1 MKEEDRPLYEKPR
14 ILLIDCSEECQE
26 VLREAGWN
34 CSVGTFGTPYLCE
47 RSSNL
52 HLVTGD
58 SASLPDCEEQEIV
71 IIDTAITP
79 PGGGPDRS
87 PGKGVAEFWQS
98 GAEGMI
104 DPCLLTMNSER
115 SAFDNILEHGGLFV
129 IVLAEYRHA
138 EYLYGSDY
146 KVRYGQSKKLSR
158 SNRGF
163 LSVLD
168 DFEETICRG
177 REVVFDRSSSLGR
190 LLATAHGSVR
200 YETVLEYKDWREH
213 GNWSPIACNKYGKDV
228 GGILR
233 PLHRQGFVLLLPH
246 LESLH
251 LILPRI
257 LTDWAIELVPGL
269 FPEHTASGWLHRSE
283 YELAEVLALKSKRK
297 DIEREFSEVI
307 GKVDSEIERARTRNA
322 HLPVLLNG
330 TGDELVRAVI
340 AALRELGFKRVI
352 DVDEKRKT
360 ENCEHDLRED
370 IRIEDE
376 SPLLVVDVRGLSGL
390 PSDEDLT
397 QAEKHALMCMRELH
411 RTDVQALTFINSERN
426 LPPLERNP
434 RPFRDEM
441 VDNAKD
447 TDSGLMTTWDLFRL
461 LYSARAH
468 GWKPEHLLGVLYRHG
483 RIDPVPEHYSPI
495 GKVERLWKNAVG
507 VIPSKV
513 VSKGDRIAIAIGHA
527 YVEFIAESIQVDDLS
542 VETAPPGSNC
552 GIEYIDA
559 ISAFAKGTVVYMV
572 AA

>member
-26 VLREAGWN
+26 ELRKNGWN

-47 RSSNL
+47 RSSNVY
-52 HLVTGD
+52 LVTGD

-79 PGGGPDRS
+79 PGGEPDRS

-104 DPCLLTMNSER
+104 DPRPLTMNSER

-138 EYLYGSDY
+138 EYLYGADY
-146 KVRYGQSKKLSR
+146 KVRYGQSKKLSY
-158 SNRGF
+158 SNRSF

-168 DFEETICRG
+168 EFGETTCRG

-200 YETVLEYKDWREH
+200 WL
-213 GNWSPIACNKYGKDV
+213 
-228 GGILR
+228 
-233 PLHRQGFVLLLPH
+233 VLLLPRV
-246 LESLH
+246 EKLH

-269 FPEHTASGWLHRSE
+269 FPEHTASGWLYRSE

-297 DIEREFSEVI
+297 DIEREFSEKI
-307 GKVDSEIERARTRNA
+307 REIDSKIKNVRTRNA
-322 HLPVLLNG
+322 HLHSLLNG
-330 TGDELVRAVI
+330 TGDELVGAVI
-340 AALRELGFKRVI
+340 AALREMGFDKVV
-352 DVDEKRKT
+352 DVDAERRR
-360 ENCEHDLRED
+360 ENHEHDLRED
-370 IRIEDE
+370 IRIEDQ

-468 GWKPEHLLGVLYRHG
+468 GWKPEHLRGVLYRHG

-527 YVEFIAESIQVDDLS
+527 SVEFIAESIQVDDLS

-552 GIEYIDA
+552 GIECIDA
-559 ISAFAKGTVVYMV
+559 ISAFAKGAVVYMV